1 MNSFLPEEKNGI
13 VSTALKTQMK
23 AWTIA
28 PDFNPDEECPQAIH
42 SNKTQV
48 SFVQN
53 INIDTTLM
61 SAEDQAVLKNLQRK
75 NKQAFVSDSDNFG
88 DSDDLSNNGSNITG
102 FRNRSNLGRQYKYNS
117 E

>member
-13 VSTALKTQMK
+13 VSSALKTQMK

-28 PDFNPDEECPQAIH
+28 PDFNPDEECPEAIH

-53 INIDTTLM
+53 VNIDTTRM
-61 SAEDQAVLKNLQRK
+61 SAEDQAVLMKLLRK
-75 NKQAFVSDSDNFG
+75 NRTALLPDSDNYS
-88 DSDDLSNNGSNITG
+88 DSGNASNDGNKITG
-102 FRNRSNLGRQYKYNS
+102 FRNRSI
-117 E
+117 